1 MKPNPFLQLV
11 LLMAIMPIFLGCQ
24 PPSANTS
31 YVQKKWL
38 DVAYAST
45 SAAQTMD
52 IYLPNEGPGPFPVIV
67 HIHGGAFKMGDKADG
82 QLTPVLEAL
91 KRGYAIASINYRL
104 SGEAIFPAQI
114 FDVKAAI
121 RFIRANA
128 KKYQLNPDKIA
139 TWGGSAGGHLAAMAG
154 TTGGVAALEDLTLGN
169 ANESSN
175 VQAVVDWFGP
185 INFNTMDL
193 QFKASGK
200 GRADHD
206 EANSPESLLVG
217 KKITEAQDLVAKASP
232 ASYITRDDPP
242 FFIQHGTADQL
253 VPFEQSVDFA
263 RILTAKLGKK
273 KVQFIPLEGAKHG
286 GPAFGTP
293 ENLAKVFVFL
303 DKLFK

>member
-11 LLMAIMPIFLGCQ
+11 LLMATMPIFLGCQ

-31 YVQKKWL
+31 FVQKKWL
-38 DVAYAST
+38 DVPYASA
-45 SAAQTMD
+45 SSSQKMD
-52 IYLPNEGPGPFPVIV
+52 IYLPDEGQGPFPLIV

-121 RFIRANA
+121 RFVRANA

-139 TWGGSAGGHLAAMAG
+139 TWGGSAGGHLAATAG
-154 TTGGVAALEDLTLGN
+154 TTGGVAALEDLSMGN
-169 ANESSN
+169 AKESSE

-200 GRADHD
+200 GRTDHD
-206 EANSPESLLVG
+206 DANSPESLFIG
-217 KKITEAQDLVAKASP
+217 KKITEAEDLVSKASP
-232 ASYITRDDPP
+232 ATYITKDDPA

-263 RILTAKLGKK
+263 KVLTATLGEK
-273 KVQFIPLEGAKHG
+273 KVQFIPLEGARHG

-293 ENLAKVFVFL
+293 ENLEKVFAFL
-303 DKLFK
+303 DKRLK

>member
-31 YVQKKWL
+31 FVQKKWL

-52 IYLPNEGPGPFPVIV
+52 IYLPNEGPGPFPLIV

-114 FDVKAAI
+114 YDVKAAI
-121 RFIRANA
+121 RFLRANA
-128 KKYQLNPDKIA
+128 KNYQLNPAKMA
-139 TWGGSAGGHLAAMAG
+139 AWGGSAGGHLAAMAG
-154 TTGGVAALEDLTLGN
+154 TTGAVPELEDLGMGN
-169 ANESSN
+169 AKESSE
-175 VQAVVDWFGP
+175 VEAVVDWFGP

-217 KKITEAQDLVAKASP
+217 KKISEAPDLVAKASP
-232 ASYITRDDPP
+232 ATYITKEDPP
-242 FFIQHGTADQL
+242 FFVQHGTADPL
-253 VPFEQSVDFA
+253 VPFEQSVEFTKM
-263 RILTAKLGKK
+263 LTAKLGKK

-286 GPAFGTP
+286 GPAFGAP
-293 ENLAKVFVFL
+293 ENLEKVFAFL
-303 DKLFK
+303 DKWLK

>member
-31 YVQKKWL
+31 FVQKKWL
-38 DVAYAST
+38 DVAYASAS
-45 SAAQTMD
+45 SAQKLD
-52 IYLPNEGPGPFPVIV
+52 IYLPNEGEGPFPLIV

-114 FDVKAAI
+114 YDVKAAI
-121 RFIRANA
+121 RFLRANA
-128 KKYQLNPDKIA
+128 KTYQLNPTKMA
-139 TWGGSAGGHLAAMAG
+139 AWGGSAGGHLAAMAG
-154 TTGGVAALEDLTLGN
+154 TTGGVAALEDLSMGN
-169 ANESSN
+169 SKESSK

-185 INFNTMDL
+185 INFNTMDV

-200 GRADHD
+200 GRTDHD
-206 EANSPESLLVG
+206 EANSPESELVG

-232 ASYITRDDPP
+232 ATYISKDDPS

-263 RILTAKLGKK
+263 KALAEKLGKK

-303 DKLFK
+303 DKLLK